1 LAYHKVGEIEMV
13 TRIKPFVLQ
22 TGDQAAGAE
31 ASMITRQIFPTH
43 VNSIIWTSPNP
54 LRMRQVQAK
63 TVGVASSSTSTQ
75 TATIEDLLPALPP
88 DLPLPRFLVKK
99 K

>member
-1 LAYHKVGEIEMV
+1 MV

-22 TGDQAAGAE
+22 TGNHAAGAE

-54 LRMRQVQAK
+54 SRMRRVQAAK
-63 TVGVASSSTSTQ
+63 TVGVTSSSTQ
-75 TATIEDLLPALPP
+75 TATIEDLLPAPFP
-88 DLPLPRFLVKK
+88 DLPLPRFLVKQMK